1 MPRAIRRGPSRSKG
15 CNMFDARLARARG
28 AIEARLAREFATL
41 NPLPVTE
48 AMRYASHG
56 GKALRGFLVLESG
69 ALHEIDAAR
78 ALHLRLLPVHQSMF
92 CESNPGP
99 VSA

>member
-1 MPRAIRRGPSRSKG
+1 
-15 CNMFDARLARARG
+15 MFDARLARARG

-56 GKALRGFLVLESG
+56 GKALRGFLVLESA

-78 ALHLRLLPVHQSMF
+78 APSML
-92 CESNPGP
+92 
-99 VSA
+99 SARASVKRKKGAKLSQMGSS

>member
-1 MPRAIRRGPSRSKG
+1 
-15 CNMFDARLARARG
+15 MFDARLARARG

-56 GKALRGFLVLESG
+56 GKALRGFLVLESA
-69 ALHEIDAAR
+69 ALH
-78 ALHLRLLPVHQSMF
+78 
-92 CESNPGP
+92 
-99 VSA
+99 